1 MTIEKNLEIG
11 RKMMEAVN
19 KQDLGL
25 LDDLVVPEYVNRQLQ
40 VRSREDLKQILTRQY
55 IGFPDVHREIE
66 DIIAEGDKV
75 WIRVKITGTN
85 TGEYRGFAPTGKK
98 FVMAAVPTYRIADD
112 KIIEGWSVFTSLNL
126 FKQIGVIEYTEKG
139 KKLFPEK

>member
-1 MTIEKNLEIG
+1 MSLEDNKAIVC
-11 RKMMEAVN
+11 KLVEAVN
-19 KQDLGL
+19 KKDFAL
-25 LDDLVVPEYVNRQLQ
+25 LDKLVVPNYVNPTMGI
-40 VRSREDLKQILTRQY
+40 RSREEFKRLLSAQY
-55 IGFPDVHREIE
+55 EGFPDVHREIE

-85 TGEYRGFAPTGKK
+85 TGEYRGLAPIGKK
-98 FVMAAVPTYRIADD
+98 FVMAAVPIYRIANG

-126 FKQIGVIEYTEKG
+126 FKQIGVIKYTEKG

>member
-1 MTIEKNLEIG
+1 MSLEDNKAIV
-11 RKMMEAVN
+11 RKLMEAVN
-19 KQDLGL
+19 KKDFAL
-25 LDDLVVPEYVNRQLQ
+25 LDELVVPNYANPTMGIQ
-40 VRSREDLKQILTRQY
+40 SREEFKRLLSAQY
-55 IGFPDVHREIE
+55 GGFPDVYREME

-85 TGEYRGFAPTGKK
+85 TGEYRGLAPTGKK
-98 FVMAAVPTYRIADD
+98 FVMAAVPTYRIANG

-126 FKQIGVIEYTEKG
+126 LKG

>member
-1 MTIEKNLEIG
+1 MSLEDNKAIVH
-11 RKMMEAVN
+11 KLMEAVN
-19 KQDLGL
+19 KKDFTL
-25 LDDLVVPEYVNRQLQ
+25 LDEVVVPNYANPTMGIQ
-40 VRSREDLKQILTRQY
+40 SREEFKRLLSAQY
-55 IGFPDVHREIE
+55 TGFPDVYRELE

-85 TGEYRGFAPTGKK
+85 TGEYLGLAPTGKK
-98 FVMAAVPTYRIADD
+98 FVMTAVPAYRIANG

-139 KKLFPEK
+139 KKLFPER